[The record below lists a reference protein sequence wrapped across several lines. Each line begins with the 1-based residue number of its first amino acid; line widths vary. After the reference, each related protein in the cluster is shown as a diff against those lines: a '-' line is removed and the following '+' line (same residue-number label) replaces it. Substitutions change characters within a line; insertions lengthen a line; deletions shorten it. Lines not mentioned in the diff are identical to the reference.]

1 MSETETKGRE
11 NVSVVGFVVGV
22 GVVSVVGDLR
32 TEKIEPKN
40 ILTRL
45 LEFFFDPVSEKLNL
59 CLFWI
64 LLKNLFLV
72 FKVKI
77 EPLLHNENKKEP
89 RCGRASCPETV
100 SSI

>member
-1 MSETETKGRE
+1 MAAVDPGPRQRGMTVWSEKVSETETKGRE
-11 NVSVVGFVVGV
+11 NVSVVGFVVVV

-59 CLFWI
+59 FWI
-64 LLKNLFLV
+64 L
-72 FKVKI
+72 
-77 EPLLHNENKKEP
+77 
-89 RCGRASCPETV
+89 
-100 SSI
+100 